1 MVIDKAIDL
10 SPVEAIKA
18 FFTKT
23 TLGKFNLTLQIF
35 KMCECNIISNN
46 KLTMTFER
54 LVYISN
60 HSAEAEKPRRRVG
73 IADRKVFA
81 RPESFCAYN
90 IVPSQN
96 MA

>member
-1 MVIDKAIDL
+1 MKKTRMVLDKAIDL

-18 FFTKT
+18 FFNKT

-60 HSAEAEKPRRRVG
+60 HSDKGVA
-73 IADRKVFA
+73 
-81 RPESFCAYN
+81 N
-90 IVPSQN
+90 IKLRFKQISKYICIKI
-96 MA
+96 